1 MWVKGT
7 RAHALALCV
16 AFDSP
21 LTTLCDWP
29 ERYRGAKGIE
39 ALRALPTV
47 WKNTLPLAGKIG
59 RYYSV
64 VRETY
69 DGRLYL
75 AVFGVKGA
83 SFELPLFFLPDGTEW
98 DVTFYT
104 DGPNATKDATDLSVT
119 AKVVTKESKVGV
131 TVAPEGGAVV
141 IFTKRQK

>member
-1 MWVKGT
+1 M
-7 RAHALALCV
+7 

-29 ERYRGAKGIE
+29 ERYRGGKGLE

-75 AVFGVKGA
+75 AMFGVKGA
-83 SFELPLFFLPDGTEW
+83 SFELPLYFLPDGTEW
-98 DVTFYT
+98 EATFYT
-104 DGPNATKDATDLSVT
+104 DGPNVAKDATDLSVT
-119 AKVVTKESKVGV
+119 TKTVTKESKVEV
-131 TVAPEGGAVV
+131 TVAPEGGAVA
-141 IFTKRQK
+141 IFAKRNK